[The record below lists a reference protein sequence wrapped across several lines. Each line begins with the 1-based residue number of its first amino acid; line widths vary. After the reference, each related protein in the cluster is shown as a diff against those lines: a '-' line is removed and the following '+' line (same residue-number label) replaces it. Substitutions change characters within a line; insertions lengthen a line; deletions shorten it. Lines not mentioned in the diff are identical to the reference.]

1 MKKVWLVLVVCVV
14 MVGCRTLPEPEPVAV
29 RVERDSIYL
38 SRVERDSVFVRDS
51 VLIREK
57 GDTVYRD
64 RWRVEYRERVLRDTA
79 YIERNDTITNV
90 VEVEKALSWW
100 ERTRMAAGDVAL
112 LGLVVLLIYLILR
125 HGKKVFWR

>member
-14 MVGCRTLPEPEPVAV
+14 MVGCRTLPEPPVV

-38 SRVERDSVFVRDS
+38 RRVERDSVFVRDS

-64 RWRVEYRERVLRDTA
+64 RWRVEYRERVLRDTT
-79 YIERNDTITNV
+79 YIGKSDTLIITKV
-90 VEVEKALSWW
+90 VEVATPLSWW
-100 ERTRMAAGDVAL
+100 KRVKMSVGGVAIAV
-112 LGLVVLLIYLILR
+112 LGVLAVLGVVKLKI
-125 HGKKVFWR
+125 KS

>member
-1 MKKVWLVLVVCVV
+1 MKKVWLVLLVCVV
-14 MVGCRTLPEPEPVAV
+14 MVGCRTLPEPVAV

-51 VLIREK
+51 VTIREK

-90 VEVEKALSWW
+90 VEVEKALTWW

-112 LGLVVLLIYLILR
+112 LALVVLLIYLFLKN
-125 HGKKVFWR
+125 GTKVFWR

>member
-1 MKKVWLVLVVCVV
+1 
-14 MVGCRTLPEPEPVAV
+14 
-29 RVERDSIYL
+29 
-38 SRVERDSVFVRDS
+38 VFVRDS

-79 YIERNDTITNV
+79 CIARNDTITNV
-90 VEVEKALSWW
+90 VEVEKALTWW
-100 ERTRMAAGDVAL
+100 ERTRMAVGDVAL

-125 HGKKVFWR
+125 YGRKVFWR

>member
-14 MVGCRTLPEPEPVAV
+14 MVGCRTLPEPEPV

-90 VEVEKALSWW
+90 VEVEKALTWW
-100 ERTRMAAGDVAL
+100 ERTRMAAGDMAITV
-112 LGLVVLLIYLILR
+112 LGVLAVLGVVKLKIKNWGL
-125 HGKKVFWR
+125 

>member
-1 MKKVWLVLVVCVV
+1 MKKVWFVLLVCVV
-14 MVGCRTLPEPEPVAV
+14 MVGCRTLPEPVAV

-64 RWRVEYRERVLRDTA
+64 RWRVEYRERVLRDTV

-90 VEVEKALSWW
+90 VEVERALSWW
-100 ERTRMAAGDVAL
+100 ESVKMETGGVTLVGFAL
-112 LGLVVLLIYLILR
+112 LAVWGVIKLKI
-125 HGKKVFWR
+125 KS

>member
-1 MKKVWLVLVVCVV
+1 MKKVWLVLLVCVV
-14 MVGCRTLPEPEPVAV
+14 MVGCRTLPEPVAV

-90 VEVEKALSWW
+90 VEVERALSWW

-112 LGLVVLLIYLILR
+112 RLLVVLLIYLILR
-125 HGKKVFWR
+125 YGTKVFWR

>member
-1 MKKVWLVLVVCVV
+1 MKKVWFVLVVCVV
-14 MVGCRTLPEPEPVAV
+14 MVGCRTLPEPVAV

-79 YIERNDTITNV
+79 WIERNDTITNV
-90 VEVEKALSWW
+90 VEVEKALTWW

-112 LGLVVLLIYLILR
+112 LVLGVVAAWRVLKLR
-125 HGKKVFWR
+125 IKN

>member
-14 MVGCRTLPEPEPVAV
+14 MVGCRTLPEPVAV

-51 VLIREK
+51 VTIREK

-90 VEVEKALSWW
+90 VEVERALSWW

-112 LGLVVLLIYLILR
+112 LALGVLLIYMILR
-125 HGKKVFWR
+125 YGTKVFWR

>member
-14 MVGCRTLPEPEPVAV
+14 MVGCRTLPEPLPL

-51 VLIREK
+51 VTIREK

-79 YIERNDTITNV
+79 YIERNDTITN
-90 VEVEKALSWW
+90 EVEKALTWW

-112 LGLVVLLIYLILR
+112 GVLLIYLILR
-125 HGKKVFWR
+125 YGKKVFWR

>member
-1 MKKVWLVLVVCVV
+1 MRKVWFVLLVCVA
-14 MVGCRTLPEPEPVAV
+14 MVGCRTLPEPVAV

-51 VLIREK
+51 QTIREK

-90 VEVEKALSWW
+90 VEVERALTWW

-112 LGLVVLLIYLILR
+112 LGLVVLLIYMILR
-125 HGKKVFWR
+125 YGTKIFWR

>member
-14 MVGCRTLPEPEPVAV
+14 MVGCRTLPEPMAV

-38 SRVERDSVFVRDS
+38 RSVERDSVFVRDS
-51 VLIREK
+51 VTIREK

-90 VEVEKALSWW
+90 VEVERALSWW
-100 ERTRMAAGDVAL
+100 ESVKMETGGVTLLVLGVVAAWR
-112 LGLVVLLIYLILR
+112 VLKLR
-125 HGKKVFWR
+125 IKN

>member
-1 MKKVWLVLVVCVV
+1 MRKVCFVLLVCVV
-14 MVGCRTLPEPEPVAV
+14 MVGCRTLPEPPVV

-51 VLIREK
+51 VTIREK

-90 VEVEKALSWW
+90 VEVERELTWW

-125 HGKKVFWR
+125 YGTKVFWR

>member
-1 MKKVWLVLVVCVV
+1 MKKVWLVLVVCVA
-14 MVGCRTLPEPEPVAV
+14 MVGCRTLPEPVAV

-64 RWRVEYRERVLRDTA
+64 RWRVEYRERVLRDTV
-79 YIERNDTITNV
+79 YFGKSDTLIITKV
-90 VEVEKALSWW
+90 VEVATPLSWW
-100 ERTRMAAGDVAL
+100 KRVKISAGGVAIAVL
-112 LGLVVLLIYLILR
+112 GVLAVLGVVKLKIKNLGL
-125 HGKKVFWR
+125 

>member
-1 MKKVWLVLVVCVV
+1 MRKVWFVLVVCVV
-14 MVGCRTLPEPEPVAV
+14 MVGCRTLPEPVAV

-90 VEVEKALSWW
+90 VEVERALSWW

-112 LGLVVLLIYLILR
+112 LALGVVAAWRILKLR
-125 HGKKVFWR
+125 IKN

>member
-14 MVGCRTLPEPEPVAV
+14 MVGCRTLPEPVAV

-51 VLIREK
+51 VTIREK

-79 YIERNDTITNV
+79 YVGKSDTLIITKV
-90 VEVEKALSWW
+90 VEVATPLSWW
-100 ERTRMAAGDVAL
+100 KRVKMSVGGVAIAV
-112 LGLVVLLIYLILR
+112 LGVLAVLGVVKLKN
-125 HGKKVFWR
+125 KKWGL

>member
-14 MVGCRTLPEPEPVAV
+14 MVGCRTLPEPVAV

-64 RWRVEYRERVLRDTA
+64 RWRVEYRERVLRDTV
-79 YIERNDTITNV
+79 YIGKSDTLIITKI
-90 VEVEKALSWW
+90 VEVATPLSWW
-100 ERTRMAAGDVAL
+100 KRVKMSVGGVAIAV
-112 LGLVVLLIYLILR
+112 LGVLTVLGVVKLKNKNWGL
-125 HGKKVFWR
+125 

>member
-1 MKKVWLVLVVCVV
+1 MRKVWFVLLVCVV
-14 MVGCRTLPEPEPVAV
+14 MVGCRTLPEPEPV

-38 SRVERDSVFVRDS
+38 RSVERDSVFVRDS

-79 YIERNDTITNV
+79 WIERNDTITNM
-90 VEVEKALSWW
+90 VEVEKALTWW

-112 LGLVVLLIYLILR
+112 LVLVVLLIYMILR

>member
-1 MKKVWLVLVVCVV
+1 MV
-14 MVGCRTLPEPEPVAV
+14 MVGCRTLPEPEPV

-64 RWRVEYRERVLRDTA
+64 RWRVEYHERVLRDTV
-79 YIERNDTITNV
+79 YIGKSDTLIITKV
-90 VEVEKALSWW
+90 VEVATPLSWW
-100 ERTRMAAGDVAL
+100 KRVKMSAGGVAIAV
-112 LGLVVLLIYLILR
+112 LGVLAVLGVVKLKI
-125 HGKKVFWR
+125 KN

>member
-1 MKKVWLVLVVCVV
+1 MRKVWFVLVVCVV
-14 MVGCRTLPEPEPVAV
+14 MVGCRTLPEPVAV

-79 YIERNDTITNV
+79 YIGKSDTLIITKV
-90 VEVEKALSWW
+90 VEVATPLSWW

>member
-1 MKKVWLVLVVCVV
+1 MKKVWLVLVVCVA
-14 MVGCRTLPEPEPVAV
+14 MVGCRTLPEPVAV

-79 YIERNDTITNV
+79 YIERNDTIANV
-90 VEVEKALSWW
+90 VEVEKALTWW

-112 LGLVVLLIYLILR
+112 LVLGVVAAWRVLKLR
-125 HGKKVFWR
+125 IKN

>member
-1 MKKVWLVLVVCVV
+1 MRKVWLVLVVCVV
-14 MVGCRTLPEPEPVAV
+14 MVGCRTLPEPVAV

>member
-1 MKKVWLVLVVCVV
+1 MRMKKVWLVLVVCVV
-14 MVGCRTLPEPEPVAV
+14 MVGCRTLPEPVAV

-51 VLIREK
+51 VTIREK

-90 VEVEKALSWW
+90 VEVERALSWW

>member
-1 MKKVWLVLVVCVV
+1 MKKVWLVLLVCVV
-14 MVGCRTLPEPEPVAV
+14 MVGCRTLPEPVAV

-38 SRVERDSVFVRDS
+38 SSVERDSVFVRDS
-51 VLIREK
+51 VTIREK

-79 YIERNDTITNV
+79 YIARNDTITNV
-90 VEVEKALSWW
+90 VEVERALSWW

-112 LGLVVLLIYLILR
+112 LGLVVLLSYMIFRYGTKI
-125 HGKKVFWR
+125 FWR

>member
-14 MVGCRTLPEPEPVAV
+14 LVGCRTLPEPMAV

-51 VLIREK
+51 VTIREK

-90 VEVEKALSWW
+90 VEVERALSWW
-100 ERTRMAAGDVAL
+100 ERTRMAVGDVAL
-112 LGLVVLLIYLILR
+112 LGLVVLLIYMILR
-125 HGKKVFWR
+125 YGTKVFWH

>member
-1 MKKVWLVLVVCVV
+1 MRKVWLVLVVCVV
-14 MVGCRTLPEPEPVAV
+14 MVGCRTLPEPEPV

-51 VLIREK
+51 VTIREQ

-79 YIERNDTITNV
+79 YIGKSDTLIITKV
-90 VEVEKALSWW
+90 VEVATALSWW
-100 ERTRMAAGDVAL
+100 ESVKMETGGVTLVGFAL
-112 LGLVVLLIYLILR
+112 LAVWGVIKLKI
-125 HGKKVFWR
+125 KS

>member
-1 MKKVWLVLVVCVV
+1 MKKVWLVLLVCVV
-14 MVGCRTLPEPEPVAV
+14 MVGCRTLPEPVAV

-51 VLIREK
+51 VTIREK

-90 VEVEKALSWW
+90 VEVEKALTWW

-112 LGLVVLLIYLILR
+112 LALGVLLIYMILR
-125 HGKKVFWR
+125 YGTKVFWR

>member
-14 MVGCRTLPEPEPVAV
+14 MVGCRTLPEPVAV

-90 VEVEKALSWW
+90 VEVERALSWW
-100 ERTRMAAGDVAL
+100 ESVKMETGGVTLVGFAL
-112 LGLVVLLIYLILR
+112 LAVWGVIKLKI
-125 HGKKVFWR
+125 KS

>member
-14 MVGCRTLPEPEPVAV
+14 MVGCRTLPEPVAV

-51 VLIREK
+51 VTIREK

-64 RWRVEYRERVLRDTA
+64 RWRVEYRERVLRDTV
-79 YIERNDTITNV
+79 YFGKSDTLIITKV
-90 VEVEKALSWW
+90 VEVATPLSWW
-100 ERTRMAAGDVAL
+100 KRVKMSAGGVAITV
-112 LGLVVLLIYLILR
+112 LGVLAVLGVVKLKNKNWGL
-125 HGKKVFWR
+125 

>member
-1 MKKVWLVLVVCVV
+1 MV
-14 MVGCRTLPEPEPVAV
+14 MVGCRTLPEPLPL

-51 VLIREK
+51 VTIREK

-79 YIERNDTITNV
+79 YIERNDTITN
-90 VEVEKALSWW
+90 EVEKALTWW

-112 LGLVVLLIYLILR
+112 GVLLIYLILR
-125 HGKKVFWR
+125 YGKKVFWR

>member
-14 MVGCRTLPEPEPVAV
+14 MVGCRTLPEPMAV

-51 VLIREK
+51 VTIREK

-90 VEVEKALSWW
+90 VEVEKALTWW

-112 LGLVVLLIYLILR
+112 RLLVVLLIFLILR
-125 HGKKVFWR
+125 YGTKVFWR

>member
-1 MKKVWLVLVVCVV
+1 MKKVWLVLVVCVA
-14 MVGCRTLPEPEPVAV
+14 MVGCRTLPEPVAV

-79 YIERNDTITNV
+79 YVERNDTITNV
-90 VEVEKALSWW
+90 VEVEKALTWW

-112 LGLVVLLIYLILR
+112 LVLGVVAAWRVLKLR
-125 HGKKVFWR
+125 IKN

>member
-14 MVGCRTLPEPEPVAV
+14 MVGCRTLPEPVAV

-38 SRVERDSVFVRDS
+38 RRVERDSVFVRDS
-51 VLIREK
+51 VTIREK

-125 HGKKVFWR
+125 YGTKVFWG

>member
-1 MKKVWLVLVVCVV
+1 MLLVCVV
-14 MVGCRTLPEPEPVAV
+14 MVGCRTLPEPEPVV

-38 SRVERDSVFVRDS
+38 RSVERDSVFVRDS
-51 VLIREK
+51 VTIREQ

-90 VEVEKALSWW
+90 VEVEKALKWW
-100 ERTRMAAGDVAL
+100 ERTRMAVGDVAIAV
-112 LGLVVLLIYLILR
+112 LGVLAVLGVVKLKI
-125 HGKKVFWR
+125 KN